1 MYSVGGGPAGPIGL
15 ARNPVR
21 RQARGTQTLARHL
34 TLKTSTM
41 EKWTWPLLYGGIIL
55 LIVGAATW
63 SADTPLAQA
72 LVIAGALLVVAG
84 AWLTYLRSRI
94 DK

>member
-1 MYSVGGGPAGPIGL
+1 
-15 ARNPVR
+15 
-21 RQARGTQTLARHL
+21 
-34 TLKTSTM
+34 M

-84 AWLTYLRSRI
+84 AWLIYLRSRL